1 MDNLVKNHFVHAPI
15 RVYEPRS
22 TKKIY
27 NSFSIAP
34 KDGPRPSAPLFSR
47 GTVNKDLNVGCSKK

>member
-1 MDNLVKNHFVHAPI
+1 MDNLVKNHYVHAPI

-34 KDGPRPSAPLFSR
+34 KDEPRPSAPLFSR
-47 GTVNKDLNVGCSKK
+47 GTVIKI

>member
-27 NSFSIAP
+27 NSFSRAP
-34 KDGPRPSAPLFSR
+34 KDGLRPSAPLFSR
-47 GTVNKDLNVGCSKK
+47 GTINKDLNVECRL